1 MGRRKNDL
9 HPMTG
14 RMKNDLD
21 LMTRRQINI
30 HKEEVGV
37 QKIQNFALEG
47 QFSLFAKLIFNFNF
61 NFEDE
66 IDLVPFSPATHPPR
80 PKK

>member
-47 QFSLFAKLIFNFNF
+47 QFSLFAKLMFNFNF
-61 NFEDE
+61 NMVE
-66 IDLVPFSPATHPPR
+66 R
-80 PKK
+80 

>member
-47 QFSLFAKLIFNFNF
+47 
-61 NFEDE
+61 
-66 IDLVPFSPATHPPR
+66 
-80 PKK
+80 